1 MIDDD
6 TPRSYASPRDDR
18 FFTPRTIARSNSQST
33 NSDEWCSP
41 RFDGDFQTPRS
52 YIDTD
57 RSNRSH
63 GSGGM
68 GHSKEY
74 YGENQSY
81 TAQAKQFYNNYSQQD
96 AKYYG
101 NNNSQ
106 QQQLQP
112 AQPKSARRHYIAEEV
127 QQAKYSASNEYENPT
142 NNNNN
147 NNNNN
152 IYDLQ
157 EPDYAA
163 LGFIE
168 QDIEELF
175 SYARHGRCEEIERKL
190 DEGLPVDVR
199 DEYGNTMLITAC
211 QNGNKRVAKAVL
223 RRGADINSRNYKGN
237 TPLHYCYHYGYGET
251 LGQYLISK
259 GADSDAK
266 NNFGRSTW
274 EGI

>member
-41 RFDGDFQTPRS
+41 RFETPRS
-52 YIDTD
+52 YVDTD

-63 GSGGM
+63 GIM
-68 GHSKEY
+68 HKEY
-74 YGENQSY
+74 YNGENQSY
-81 TAQAKQFYNNYSQQD
+81 TAQAKQFYNNHSSQQPD
-96 AKYYG
+96 IKYNPHLS
-101 NNNSQ
+101 NNNYNQ
-106 QQQLQP
+106 NTQP

-127 QQAKYSASNEYENPT
+127 QQAKYAGGNDY
-142 NNNNN
+142 NNNGVSAG
-147 NNNNN
+147 
-152 IYDLQ
+152 YDQ

-168 QDIEELF
+168 QDIEEIF
-175 SYARHGRCEEIERKL
+175 SCARHGRCEEIERKL
-190 DEGLPVDVR
+190 NEGLPVDVR

-223 RRGADINSRNYKGN
+223 RRGADINARNYKGN
-237 TPLHYCYHYGYGET
+237 TPLHYCYHCK
-251 LGQYLISK
+251 LCVIIIIV
-259 GADSDAK
+259 
-266 NNFGRSTW
+266 N
-274 EGI
+274 